1 MHLLLQRMLDRGERS
16 SCSGCGSSLRR
27 NPLAGAC
34 QKAFCLGNGA
44 PDDVFGRGDVLNEG
58 DGFSAHLVLS
68 FVWCGPTTGVLQA
81 LSIGP
86 MSPAIDLVSCVS
98 SLLRFCSID
107 ALQGEEALR
116 AWATAQS

>member
-1 MHLLLQRMLDRGERS
+1 MLLLLQWMLDRGEPS

-34 QKAFCLGNGA
+34 QKALCLGNGA

-98 SLLRFCSID
+98 SLPRFCSIH
-107 ALQGEEALR
+107 ALQDEEALR